1 MAATIFV
8 NIPSYM
14 DEELP
19 CTVGTL
25 FAHADQPDRVH
36 VSIVDQCE
44 IGKELHT
51 TLAPF
56 AHAVTYLALDYRQ
69 ARGVCFARALGAQ
82 AYRGEDIYL
91 QLDAHT
97 YVMPGWDTWVETLM
111 ANAPT
116 ERCVYSS
123 YPAPY
128 TRGVG
133 GVEVDLSG
141 GDGVVVHMLNS
152 GCEFLPEKWT
162 LMYHGEYHKRSTPV
176 RSQYLAAGL
185 VIAPGRVVMDV
196 PHDPLLYFYGEEQA
210 WSIRLYTH
218 GYDLWHPVQP
228 PFYHLYNNV
237 EQSIRPTQ
245 WTATHDTQRKT
256 RWWQYEDMSVARQQ
270 ALYTGEPLGVFGLG
284 TQRTLQDFAEFSGID
299 YRTRTIAPRA
309 YGAQYLPD
317 THGG

>member
-14 DEELP
+14 DGELP
-19 CTVGTL
+19 FTIGTL
-25 FAHADQPDRVH
+25 FTHAAKPERVH

-56 AHAVTYLALDYRQ
+56 AHAITYLALDYRQ

-97 YVMPGWDTWVETLM
+97 YATPGWDNWVETLM

-116 ERCVYSS
+116 DRCIYSS

-128 TRGVG
+128 TRTNTGVDLDFTGGG
-133 GVEVDLSG
+133 GVVANAVNKDSVFE
-141 GDGVVVHMLNS
+141 DG
-152 GCEFLPEKWT
+152 KWT
-162 LMYHGEYHKRSTPV
+162 LWYHGEYCGVDQPV
-176 RSQYLAAGL
+176 RGHYLAAGL

-210 WSIRLYTH
+210 WSVRLYTH

-245 WTATHDTQRKT
+245 WNAEHDTQRKT
-256 RWWQYEDMSVARQQ
+256 RWWQYEALSVERQK
-270 ALYTGEPLGVFGLG
+270 ALYTGESLGIFGLG
-284 TQRTLQDFAEFSGID
+284 NQRTLQDFAEFSGVN
-299 YRTRTIAPRA
+299 YLTRTVAPRA
-309 YGAQYLPD
+309 YGVQYLPVQ
-317 THGG
+317 